1 MPQTPNYFKELKRR
15 KVFTSAALYAFSAF
29 IIMQV
34 EALIE
39 PAMMLPEWTARLVL
53 ILLILG
59 FPIAMILAWI
69 YDRTP
74 EGVMKTDSADYTN
87 SIVSDKNIPK
97 DANGNS
103 AIVVVNIVDYVKL
116 MNQDEKKAIALIH
129 YKYKIILPFIK
140 KYGGCLIK
148 HIGDGT
154 LCVFSDPAKAVCFSL
169 EILQMWKGIS
179 PTKLKVGIH
188 HDNIVFE
195 NGDIFGKGVNFTF
208 RINNLAKSGEI
219 YISKAVYDNVQ
230 SRPDIQTT
238 SKGDMNIEEFTD
250 TYEIYSVN
258 IPETFVPMD
267 ADLNIAS
274 VENISANEVNYKS
287 IAAWCGAVLI
297 IIFILFEGVKYYNKP
312 LSVTNSI
319 SLAVFPFDNISE
331 NHDYNWLANGLARTL
346 TFKLSEINNLSVID
360 QVQVL
365 KAIEKVEP
373 QKASVAYNIVARRAA
388 ETMNINLLLLGSF
401 QIFGDEIQVT
411 TNLVENKSGKIIPL
425 IMESYSISNPIAMQ
439 KEVAE
444 KIISNIKQKTDKE
457 K

>member
-1 MPQTPNYFKELKRR
+1 MPKTPNYFKELKRR

-129 YKYKIILPFIK
+129 YKYKIILPFIE

-154 LCVFSDPAKAVCFSL
+154 LCVFSDSAKAVCCSL

-179 PTKLKVGIH
+179 PTKLRVGIH
-188 HDNIVFE
+188 LDNVVFE
-195 NGDIFGKGVNFTF
+195 QGDVLGKGINFTF
-208 RINNLAKSGEI
+208 RINALAKSGGI
-219 YISKAVYDNVQ
+219 CISREVHGEVQ
-230 SRPDIQTT
+230 SRPDIHTT
-238 SKGDMNIEEFTD
+238 AIGDIALEGFTE
-250 TYEIYSVN
+250 TYELFSVN
-258 IPETFVPMD
+258 IPEKFVSLD
-267 ADLNIAS
+267 ADLNIS
-274 VENISANEVNYKS
+274 TVQQVSENKIKYGSLVGWTGG
-287 IAAWCGAVLI
+287 ILLM
-297 IIFILFEGVKYYNKP
+297 IFLLFQGVQYFSQPK
-312 LSVTNSI
+312 VIGMTNSI
-319 SLAVFPFDNISE
+319 AVFPFDNILKNNDFE
-331 NHDYNWLANGLARTL
+331 WLSDGFARTL
-346 TFKLSEINNLSVID
+346 TFKLSEVEKLNVID
-360 QVQVL
+360 QLQIL
-365 KAIEKVEP
+365 KTIEKVQP
-373 QKASVAYNIVARRAA
+373 QQAGIAYDVLARKTA
-388 ETMNINLLLLGSF
+388 EQMDINLLLLGSY
-401 QIFGDEIQVT
+401 QIYEDQIQIT
-411 TNLVENKSGKIIPL
+411 AQLVEVESGVVKPL
-425 IMESYSISNPIAMQ
+425 IMETYPLSDPLIMQ
-439 KEVAE
+439 TDVANQ
-444 KIISNIKQKTDKE
+444 IRIMLTNKTSE
-457 K
+457 N

>member
-1 MPQTPNYFKELKRR
+1 MPNTTNYFKELKRR

-154 LCVFSDPAKAVCFSL
+154 LCVFSA
-169 EILQMWKGIS
+169 ILWD
-179 PTKLKVGIH
+179 T
-188 HDNIVFE
+188 IV
-195 NGDIFGKGVNFTF
+195 V
-208 RINNLAKSGEI
+208 L
-219 YISKAVYDNVQ
+219 
-230 SRPDIQTT
+230 T
-238 SKGDMNIEEFTD
+238 SKGVGAT
-250 TYEIYSVN
+250 
-258 IPETFVPMD
+258 IPSPTPFWE
-267 ADLNIAS
+267 
-274 VENISANEVNYKS
+274 
-287 IAAWCGAVLI
+287 VLI
-297 IIFILFEGVKYYNKP
+297 YDSLLLTIIYEYAIVVLYYN
-312 LSVTNSI
+312 
-319 SLAVFPFDNISE
+319 
-331 NHDYNWLANGLARTL
+331 
-346 TFKLSEINNLSVID
+346 
-360 QVQVL
+360 
-365 KAIEKVEP
+365 
-373 QKASVAYNIVARRAA
+373 
-388 ETMNINLLLLGSF
+388 
-401 QIFGDEIQVT
+401 
-411 TNLVENKSGKIIPL
+411 
-425 IMESYSISNPIAMQ
+425 
-439 KEVAE
+439 
-444 KIISNIKQKTDKE
+444 IK
-457 K
+457 